1 MQNIV
6 DELIVQNDEQ
16 GLFVH
21 MSLFYCNDLAKK
33 NMLATAIVAASH
45 PRIIKMLCAG
55 VQIDPKLDDIFF
67 LCAKH
72 QNYDAFCVILRFAV
86 IDEELI
92 ASAMSSG
99 VLSSD
104 DLMKWD
110 LWDAKNPR
118 NAMYAI
124 SDNDIPRLTHL
135 VKNGCDLTYWCSYS
149 LRYSLTKYKK
159 ENRAEFLEVCKMLMQ
174 NGASMKAVVYDK
186 AFREKIDSKLSRW
199 LMDCGT
205 IEITLNEN

>member
-110 LWDAKNPR
+110 LWDAENPR

-205 IEITLNEN
+205 IEISLN